1 MQRRKISPR
10 MSRAALRA
18 TDWAAIDAM
27 TDREIAR
34 QIADDADV
42 APELLPVDVK
52 AIRSATGLSQGLFA
66 KRYKIP
72 VGTLRDWEQGRKQPD
87 TTARAY
93 LWVIGKNP
101 KMVAESLKR

>member
-1 MQRRKISPR
+1 MAYKKITSR
-10 MSRAALRA
+10 MTKSALKA

-27 TDREIAR
+27 TDKDIAR
-34 QIADDADV
+34 QMADDDEV
-42 APELLPVDVK
+42 APEILPVDVK
-52 AIRSATGLSQGLFA
+52 AIRSATGLSQGGFA
-66 KRYKIP
+66 ARYKIP